1 MKYSI
6 ALIMFLSFTLHAA
19 DTVIMKREYTIE
31 YDDDDD
37 DQRPIVF
44 CFNQKCNVNNEQT
57 TECTHPIVEIQQ
69 PQQPQEPTPA
79 PVQPIVSWFSI
90 NDLVSPL
97 NISIVGC
104 LLGALYYLKTK
115 LTLYSLSKA
124 CVEQAFWSL
133 WQSKTT
139 PRLMHDQ
146 DQDTTLLYDILQTYQ
161 TDQYAIAMARFLQD
175 VDVEIELLH
184 RYLEQA
190 QKTQSGIMQ
199 FALPDMSNDIVETQ
213 ARLAKLASLK
223 QTVLAWLAHGA
234 TSL

>member
-1 MKYSI
+1 MM
-6 ALIMFLSFTLHAA
+6 LLCCTVHAA
-19 DTVIMKREYTIE
+19 DTVVMRKEYTIE
-31 YDDDDD
+31 YDNDDD

-44 CFNQKCNVNNEQT
+44 SFNQKCNIDNKQK
-57 TECTHPIVEIQQ
+57 TECTHPIVEIQR
-69 PQQPQEPTPA
+69 PQQPQEPTPT
-79 PVQPIVSWFSI
+79 PVQSIVSWFSI
-90 NDLVSPL
+90 DDLLSPL
-97 NISIVGC
+97 KLSIAGC

-124 CVEQAFWSL
+124 CVQQAFWSL
-133 WQSKTT
+133 WQLKKNQG
-139 PRLMHDQ
+139 LIHDQ
-146 DQDTTLLYDILQTYQ
+146 DQDTALLYDILQTYQ

-199 FALPDMSNDIVETQ
+199 FALPDLSNDIMEAQ